1 MELQKPCLVTSP
13 KEMLDPV
20 LKQEL
25 ESVVLASSLTIVIVA
40 VSEHFSHEQLCR
52 SLHSSASSF
61 PALAI
66 LAIFRRIMILHL
78 HSRSFDYPKEHKVSG
93 LRLRRGYIRV
103 LMATIHCSCKLR
115 SLRVTTRSKWNALE
129 LHQRNRWTIRLT

>member
-25 ESVVLASSLTIVIVA
+25 ERVVLASSLTIVIVA
-40 VSEHFSHEQLCR
+40 VEHFSHEQLCR